1 MKALIGVESESA
13 TSMGDRLESSGPPV
27 VVVNAAGRAPFVI
40 VCEHASRLLPAGY
53 NRLGLPAN
61 EFERHIAW
69 DIGAAE
75 VAVRLACLLDAPL
88 FLAGYSR
95 LLIDLN
101 RPPGSPDSIVR
112 VSENTRI
119 PGNAAVG
126 PEEAERRR
134 QQWFAPFHDAVAAH
148 LDARRGRP
156 TAVIGMHTFTPVFRG
171 TARSWHAGVLFGRAE
186 IFGHHLASA
195 IENRWQ
201 GAVGRNEPYRVTLE
215 DDYTVPVHGDARGLA
230 AALIEVRQD
239 LVTDVFQVERW
250 SRLLASAL
258 TAVASMAGP
267 ESVR

>member
-1 MKALIGVESESA
+1 MDSGFGIEPEFAAS
-13 TSMGDRLESSGPPV
+13 TGDRLESSGPPV
-27 VVVNAAGRAPFVI
+27 VVVNEAGPAPFVI

-53 NRLGLPAN
+53 DRLGLPAE
-61 EFERHIAW
+61 EFDRHIAW

-101 RPPGSPDSIVR
+101 RPPGSPDSIPG
-112 VSENTRI
+112 VSESTRI
-119 PGNAAVG
+119 PGNAAVV

-134 QQWFAPFHDAVAAH
+134 QKWFAPFHETIAAH

-156 TAVIGMHTFTPVFRG
+156 IAVIGMHTFTPVFREV
-171 TARSWHAGVLFGRAE
+171 ARPWHAGVLFGRAE
-186 IFGHHLASA
+186 AFGQQLASA
-195 IENRWQ
+195 IESRWD
-201 GAVGRNEPYRVTLE
+201 GPVGRNEPYRVTLE
-215 DDYTVPVHGDARGLA
+215 DDYTVPVHGDARGLV
-230 AALIEVRQD
+230 AALIEIRQD

-258 TAVASMAGP
+258 GSVASMAGREP
-267 ESVR
+267 VR